1 MMFRFIDG
9 ESCDH
14 KMPQYF
20 PLLGLLLLLL
30 KLPATAQVP
39 TAPRRL
45 PAHARPHR
53 LARLD
58 AAVPETSGLC
68 FTDGALWTLN
78 DSGNPPELFRLDSA
92 SGRVRQRVR
101 IRNFP
106 NVDWEELAADA
117 HYFYIGDFGNNAGN
131 RRDLRVLRVPKAA
144 IGAADTCSAV
154 AEEIAFSYP
163 DQTDFTPLPY
173 HHNFD
178 CEALLVAQDSLHL
191 FTKNWLD
198 GRTRHYVL
206 PTQPGRY
213 IARLRGTLDAQ
224 GLVTAAALSPDGR
237 TVGLLGYTKTGRIFL
252 WLLSGFRGN
261 DYLAGTGRRLRLP
274 GMLRL
279 GQVEGL
285 CFVQPGRVFISN
297 ERLAHFPLRVR
308 QRLYALNVGRWL
320 AH

>member
-1 MMFRFIDG
+1 M
-9 ESCDH
+9 H
-14 KMPQYF
+14 KYF
-20 PLLGLLLLLL
+20 PLFGLLLLLL
-30 KLPATAQVP
+30 NLPATAQAQ
-39 TAPRRL
+39 TAPPRL

-58 AAVPETSGLC
+58 AVVPETSALC

-78 DSGNPPELFRLDSA
+78 DSGNPPVLFRLDSA
-92 SGRVRQRVR
+92 SGRVTQRVH
-101 IRNFP
+101 IRNFL

-117 HYFYIGDFGNNAGN
+117 GYFYIADFGNNAGN

-144 IGAADTCSAV
+144 IGAADTCSVV
-154 AEEIAFSYP
+154 AEEIAFTYP

-178 CEALLVAQDSLHL
+178 CEALLVVQDSLHL

-206 PTQPGRY
+206 PTRPGRY
-213 IARLRGTLDAQ
+213 VARLRGTLDAK

-237 TVGLLGYTKTGRIFL
+237 TAGLLGYTKSGRVFL
-252 WLLSGFRGN
+252 WLLSGFRGS

-274 GMLRL
+274 GMLHL

-285 CFVQPGRVFISN
+285 CFVKPGRMLISN
-297 ERLAHFPLRVR
+297 ERLGHFPLRVR